1 MRIIAWLSVL
11 SLFFMGCSR
20 ERVQGSDVSKEH
32 FIYSFAVVELSDKQY
47 PDNPDIGYRSKKY
60 SSDYFKEGELYDNG
74 KDFTFEFESKNGD
87 TIRVENL
94 AILDFIPT
102 IPEALKTDEYLS
114 HIAIVNQEW
123 NRNQVK
129 FVEGEFKSTDS
140 IITRVD
146 IARNCL
152 NAYLWEVIFYTNE
165 DGKELP
171 VYHGWFDFPHDLYG
185 VLFEKVNHVAF
196 KDYKAEIENWKDPAH
211 KVVNRDLLRDTVIPA
226 EVTYTDLS
234 NAMYPLAGAREK
246 KFKEVI
252 YPASFKTM
260 KDLQSDSTT
269 FATFTPPGFYNR
281 ADPRKT
287 ELGRIYQLE
296 LVQLSQIGNGLS
308 EVEFTYKDKEGDR
321 ETHLIIGG
329 LDLSKMPVL
338 DNLDA
343 NKGWKNSMGFGN
355 HPFYESTE
363 THKEW
368 DVEHNHYYGYLTNEK
383 GEWLDSHAVG
393 IDGPVIYF
401 DKNDKNL
408 LHFWILSFERH
419 TFVSHYSI
427 RVM

>member
-1 MRIIAWLSVL
+1 MKKIFWFSLL
-11 SLFFMGCSR
+11 SLLLLGCSTK
-20 ERVQGSDVSKEH
+20 VQENNIVKEH
-32 FIYSFAVVELSDKQY
+32 LVYTFAVTELSDKQY
-47 PDNPDIGYRSKKY
+47 PDNPDIGYRSKRY
-60 SSDYFKEGELYDNG
+60 SSQYFKEGELYDNG
-74 KDFTFEFESKNGD
+74 KNFTFEFESKNGD
-87 TIRVENL
+87 TIRVSNL

-102 IPEALKTDEYLS
+102 IPEALKTDDYLS
-114 HIAIVNQEW
+114 HISIVNQEW

-129 FVEGEFKSTDS
+129 FVEDEFTSTDT

-185 VLFEKVNHVAF
+185 KLFEKVNNVSF
-196 KDYKAEIENWKDPAH
+196 EDYRAEIENWQDPSH
-211 KVVNRDLLRDTVIPA
+211 KVVNRKLLRDTVIPIKIQFA
-226 EVTYTDLS
+226 DLS
-234 NAMYPLAGAREK
+234 DAMYPLSGARKK
-246 KFKEVI
+246 KFKEVV
-252 YPASFKTM
+252 YPKTFETM
-260 KDLQSDSTT
+260 RDLQNDSTT

-287 ELGRIYQLE
+287 ELGRMYQLDSVE
-296 LVQLSQIGNGLS
+296 LNDIGNGLS
-308 EVEFTYKDKEGDR
+308 EVEFTLKDKVGNR

-329 LDLSKMPVL
+329 LNLYTMPVL
-338 DNLDA
+338 DNVDA

-363 THKEW
+363 AHVKW

-383 GEWLDSHAVG
+383 GEWLDSHTVG

-401 DKNDKNL
+401 DKNDKKL
-408 LHFWILSFERH
+408 RHFWILSFERH
-419 TFVSHYSI
+419 TFVSHYEI